1 MRSAGFYRSVTF
13 VICGVLSAA
22 SLTSCS
28 SGGGDRLALTPPMG
42 WNSWNFFQA
51 DISEQIIRDTAD
63 AMVESGMRDAGY
75 EYLVLD
81 DGWMAKERDSEGN
94 LVADPEKFPSG
105 MKALG
110 DYIHSKGLKYGIYAD
125 RGHSTCQ
132 RLPGSFEHEQADID
146 AFASW
151 GVDYI
156 KLDSCYAEI
165 NGRKSSDDFTVYRE
179 CIKNTGRPMILSMA
193 NYTDPSWAWAD
204 QEIGHLWRTSFDIG
218 PNMGSVYYC
227 ADTSA
232 GDIVIHPAFNG
243 LWQFAGPGHWNDPDM
258 LQVGNLKNDI
268 ENKTHFGLWCILA
281 APLMAGNDLRNM
293 SETVRDILTTEELIK
308 VNQDPRGVQGYK
320 VYDDGDHE
328 IYNKPLCDGTTAV
341 LLLNKGAEKADITV
355 TWDKIGLKGRQK
367 VRDPW
372 LRKDL
377 GYYSGSF
384 TAKDLPQHGH
394 VFLIVGSKGKEL
406 PTPDPVPLEK
416 YAVTRKGGTYLS
428 DLYYIWRAGD
438 APKYDKNR
446 DGKPIVIDGTLYE
459 RGFGCKLGSD
469 TKIMFKLNGN
479 AERFKATVGLDSSY
493 QADEAINFMVRNE
506 DPIGPYS
513 LLYDSGKMT
522 KETPAKV
529 IDIDVRGI
537 DCLILA
543 IEGQRGFKGQ
553 PALGNWA
560 DARVVATE

>member
-1 MRSAGFYRSVTF
+1 MRSAGFYRSVMF
-13 VICGVLSAA
+13 VICGVLSATG
-22 SLTSCS
+22 LTSCS

-51 DISEQIIRDTAD
+51 GINEQIIRDIAD

-81 DGWMAKERDSEGN
+81 DGWMAKERDSNGK

-204 QEIGHLWRTSFDIG
+204 QAIGHLWRTSFDIG

-268 ENKTHFGLWCILA
+268 ENKTHFGLWCILT

-293 SETVRDILTTEELIK
+293 SEIVRNILTTEELIK

-320 VYDDGDHE
+320 VYDNGDHE

-341 LLLNKGAEKADITV
+341 LLLNKGAQKADITV

-367 VRDPW
+367 VRDLW
-372 LRKDL
+372 QRKDL

-394 VFLIVGSKGKEL
+394 VFLIIGSKGKPL

-428 DLYYIWRAGD
+428 DLYYVWRAGD
-438 APKYDKNR
+438 APQYDKNFQ
-446 DGKPIVIDGTLYE
+446 GNPIVLDGTLYE
-459 RGFGCKLGSD
+459 RGFGCKLGSN
-469 TKIMFKLNGN
+469 TKFMFKLNGN
-479 AERFKATVGLDSSY
+479 AERFKAIVGLDSSY
-493 QADEAINFMVRNE
+493 HGDEAVNFMVRNE

>member
-1 MRSAGFYRSVTF
+1 MRSAGFYRSVMF
-13 VICGVLSAA
+13 VICGVLSATG
-22 SLTSCS
+22 LTSCS

-51 DISEQIIRDTAD
+51 GINEQIIRDIAD

-81 DGWMAKERDSEGN
+81 DGWMAKERDSNGK

-204 QEIGHLWRTSFDIG
+204 QAIGHLWRTSFDIG

-268 ENKTHFGLWCILA
+268 ENKTHFGLWCILT

-293 SETVRDILTTEELIK
+293 SEIVRNILTTEELIK

-320 VYDDGDHE
+320 VYDNGDHE

-341 LLLNKGAEKADITV
+341 LLLNKGAQKADITV

-367 VRDPW
+367 VRDLW
-372 LRKDL
+372 QRKDL

-428 DLYYIWRAGD
+428 DLYYVWRAGD
-438 APKYDKNR
+438 APQYDKNFQ
-446 DGKPIVIDGTLYE
+446 GNPIVLDGTLYE
-459 RGFGCKLGSD
+459 RGFGCKLGSN
-469 TKIMFKLNGN
+469 TKFMFKLNGN
-479 AERFKATVGLDSSY
+479 AERFKAIVGLDSSY
-493 QADEAINFMVRNE
+493 HGDEAVNFMVRNE